1 MQDQTMPDQT
11 IGIGHNNPPAAAGA
25 PWLAGQRARI
35 RRYGPSVETAGR
47 ARADTWVLTFER
59 QTPPAV
65 EPLTGRTGGTDTLA
79 TEVVLTF
86 PTRAQA
92 LAYAERQGLAYSAE
106 PEPARRAR
114 TKPLRVWRS
123 NRRAGAPTSA
133 GLPDLERALV
143 NPAAVFDTPAAVRDH
158 PRLLRPCKQEIL
170 RRWAWDEYLKEV
182 AAAEGMA
189 EGEPSRLD
197 DVKAALLA
205 LGETWPPHPA
215 APAAARPLSG
225 AHDSGA
231 CDSWEGDS
239 WEGDSWD
246 RDSRAFARAA
256 A

>member
-1 MQDQTMPDQT
+1 MQDQTMQDRT
-11 IGIGHNNPPAAAGA
+11 IGIGHNNPPAAAAA

-35 RRYGPSVETAGR
+35 HRYGPSVETAGR
-47 ARADTWVLTFER
+47 ARADT
-59 QTPPAV
+59 
-65 EPLTGRTGGTDTLA
+65 LA
-79 TEVVLTF
+79 TEVVLPF

-92 LAYAERQGLAYSAE
+92 LAYAERQGLADSAE

-114 TKPLRVWRS
+114 TKTLRVWRS

-158 PRLLRPCKQEIL
+158 PRLLRPCKREIL

-189 EGEPSRLD
+189 EGEPSRLE
-197 DVKAALLA
+197 DVKAALRA
-205 LGETWPPHPA
+205 LGETWHPHPA
-215 APAAARPLSG
+215 APAAARPVSG

-231 CDSWEGDS
+231 R
-239 WEGDSWD
+239 DSWD
-246 RDSRAFARAA
+246 CEPRAFTRAA